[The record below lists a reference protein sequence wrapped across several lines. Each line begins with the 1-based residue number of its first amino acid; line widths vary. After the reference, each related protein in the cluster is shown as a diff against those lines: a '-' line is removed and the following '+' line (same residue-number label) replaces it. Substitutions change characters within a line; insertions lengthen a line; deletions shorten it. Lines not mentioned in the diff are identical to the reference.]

1 MTSKMPWTLAFA
13 LVAVGV
19 YLILGPVPETLI
31 LDRSIPLRAESWR
44 AFSAHLA
51 HSDPAHL
58 LLDVAGLLL
67 VGWLYEPVLRGR
79 MTALLLL
86 GMPSIVGA
94 VMLLEPGLAA
104 YCGLSGI
111 VNLIVGAG
119 LAATWRAESRDPLA
133 ILFALAVAAKI
144 LLECLTGEAV
154 FSDTAWS
161 PVHSAHAAGFLIGIV
176 LETARP
182 AKIAGIVNPQEDTS
196 MTSSSGPRHAKTGK
210 PINSTKLD
218 RVVADARKASDE
230 RAAGYREQALKL
242 YDWVCG
248 RCARTFTRENL
259 RELTVHHKD
268 MNHDNNPPDGSNWEL
283 LCVYC
288 HDNEHQKYEEHLASL
303 AGGRVSKPGVAGK
316 QTTHNPFEGLADLLK
331 KDG

>member
-1 MTSKMPWTLAFA
+1 MTTMPWTLALA
-13 LVAVGV
+13 LAAVGV
-19 YLILGPVPETLI
+19 YLILGPVPEGLI
-31 LDRSIPLRAESWR
+31 LDRSIALGAEPWR
-44 AFSAHLA
+44 TFTAHLA

-58 LLDVAGLLL
+58 LLDVVGLLL

-79 MTALLLL
+79 MSALLLL

-94 VMLLEPGLAA
+94 VMLLEPGVAA

-111 VNLIVGAG
+111 VNLFVGAG
-119 LAATWRAESRDPLA
+119 LVAVWRAEPRDPLP

-144 LLECLTGEAV
+144 LLECLTGQAL
-154 FSDTAWS
+154 FSDTAWA
-161 PVHSAHAAGFLIGIV
+161 PVHSAHAAGFLIGV
-176 LETARP
+176 MLEASRP
-182 AKIAGIVNPQEDTS
+182 DKIAGIVNPQEDTS

-210 PINSTKLD
+210 PINSAKLD
-218 RVVADARKASDE
+218 RVVSDARKASDE

-242 YDWVCG
+242 YEWVCG

-288 HDNEHQKYEEHLASL
+288 HDNEHQKYEEHIAAL
-303 AGGRVSKPGVAGK
+303 AGGRVAKPGVAGK